1 MALQADP
8 EKVSDSAMA
17 SDDEDPQLRH
27 GVHRRI
33 RAKSMIMNLEK
44 ILGTS
49 ALGTTRSRNPL
60 SREPS

>member
-8 EKVSDSAMA
+8 EKVPDSAMA

-49 ALGTTRSRNPL
+49 DL
-60 SREPS
+60 